1 MRLHSRTLLA
11 ALAASLAL
19 LLVGATGAQAKL
31 VELTGTTTFTP
42 SPQAS
47 QFLANHGVTVAPTGE
62 ATAENGA
69 FVFPIA
75 AGFGTTRSFSGLL
88 AHKGGLE
95 FTKGDRSAVV
105 QRFVAVRVRGAGA
118 VLLAQ
123 IPGLRGGCGH
133 LRAALKTFA
142 LEHPNTAKKVRRV
155 ARRHPKATRH
165 LLRAVWN
172 YCSGGRVI
180 VLARLTNL
188 HKEPRYNGALLSA
201 DLKLSRQAARLI
213 NKVAGERTVSAGAPL
228 GTAESSVSVVG

>member
-1 MRLHSRTLLA
+1 MRLPSRTMLA

-19 LLVGATGAQAKL
+19 LLVGATGAQAKV

-42 SPQAS
+42 STQAT

-62 ATAENGA
+62 ATAEDGS

-75 AGFGTTRSFSGLL
+75 AGFGNTRTYNGLL

-105 QRFVAVRVRGAGA
+105 RNFVAVRIRGAGA

-123 IPGLRGGCGH
+123 IPGLKGGCGH
-133 LRAALKTFA
+133 LRQALHAFA
-142 LEHPNTAKKVRRV
+142 LEHPAAGKRIRRV
-155 ARRHPKATRH
+155 ARNHPKGTRH

-172 YCSGGRVI
+172 YCHGGRVI

-188 HKEPRYNGALLSA
+188 SKELTYNSALLSA
-201 DLKLSRQAARLI
+201 DLKLSGQAARLV
-213 NKVAGERTVSAGAPL
+213 NKVAGEHAVNPGAPL
-228 GTAESSVSVVG
+228 GTAESRVTVVN

>member
-1 MRLHSRTLLA
+1 MMLA
-11 ALAASLAL
+11 ALAAAVAL
-19 LLVGATGAQAKL
+19 LLVGAAGAQAKV

-42 SPQAS
+42 STQAT

-62 ATAENGA
+62 ATAEDGN

-75 AGFGTTRSFSGLL
+75 AGFGNTRTYNGLL

-105 QRFVAVRVRGAGA
+105 RNFVAVRIRGAGA

-123 IPGLRGGCGH
+123 IPGLKGGCGH
-133 LRAALKTFA
+133 LRQALNAFA
-142 LEHPNTAKKVRRV
+142 LEHPAAAKRIRQV
-155 ARRHPKATRH
+155 ARNHPKGTRH

-172 YCSGGRVI
+172 YCNGGRVI

-188 HKEPRYNGALLSA
+188 SKELTYNSALLSA
-201 DLKLSRQAARLI
+201 DLKLSGQAARLV
-213 NKVAGERTVSAGAPL
+213 NKVAGEHSVNPGAPL
-228 GTAESSVSVVG
+228 GTAESRVTVVD

>member
-1 MRLHSRTLLA
+1 MLA

-19 LLVGATGAQAKL
+19 LLVGAAGAQAKV

-42 SPQAS
+42 SPHAT

-62 ATAENGA
+62 ATAENA
-69 FVFPIA
+69 SFVFPIA
-75 AGFGTTRSFSGLL
+75 AGFGNPRTYSGLL
-88 AHKGGLE
+88 AHKGGLQ

-105 QRFVAVRVRGAGA
+105 QNFVAVRVRGVGA

-142 LEHPNTAKKVRRV
+142 LEHPRTSKQVRRV
-155 ARRHPKATRH
+155 ARNHPKATRH

-172 YCSGGRVI
+172 YCHGRRVI

-188 HKEPRYNGALLSA
+188 SKEPAYNSALLSA
-201 DLKLSRQAARLI
+201 NLKLSGQAARLV

-228 GTAESSVSVVG
+228 GTAESRVTIVD